1 MTNNSLEY
9 KWINDVHKN
18 VFWFLAKQD
27 GRPCTY
33 ANWDFFAFP
42 WHSTC
47 TLVALPGGCLT
58 WGRHCWITFPPL
70 MAIFPPLEK
79 ISPPV
84 SRPLCFALNFAR
96 EISPQKVH
104 FRSSFRLCANCDNHV
119 VVHSHR
125 LAKMWNCD
133 FIWITWNCHN
143 FWPSILNSSLFSEKN
158 SFKQRYEL
166 SSNWKVWN

>member
-70 MAIFPPLEK
+70 MAIFPPWKRFL
-79 ISPPV
+79 PPV

-125 LAKMWNCD
+125 LAKNVELWFYVNCVELPQ
-133 FIWITWNCHN
+133 FLA
-143 FWPSILNSSLFSEKN
+143 LNTE
-158 SFKQRYEL
+158 FKFVFRKE
-166 SSNWKVWN
+166 